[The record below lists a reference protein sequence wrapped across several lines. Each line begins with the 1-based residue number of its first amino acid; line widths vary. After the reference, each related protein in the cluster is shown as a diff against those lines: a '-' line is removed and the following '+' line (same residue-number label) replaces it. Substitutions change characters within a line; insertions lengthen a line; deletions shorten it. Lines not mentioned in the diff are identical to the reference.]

1 MSAQPETSELRSP
14 TTGEPIEVVARRNML
29 GVLLIIVADVAGTIV
44 LCMSYLYLHYLNTN
58 KSWLPEGK
66 ESLWNTT
73 GMNITWPGTVTP
85 AAQWPFWAICAGI
98 LVMTLV
104 FWQGIRSLK
113 RGSSA
118 TMVSA
123 SLVVTIGLLALTVA
137 EYVKLS
143 GYPFKP
149 TDGGYASALTVIGI
163 SNFLHLL
170 LSAFLAAAI
179 WNRTRVGRISPQNPF
194 QASLVGAWLVWMTIS
209 SVVLA
214 ALTFFLISPSADPTL
229 FGTFGS

>member
-1 MSAQPETSELRSP
+1 MSAQPETNELRSP
-14 TTGEPIEVVARRNML
+14 TTGEPIEVVARRNLL
-29 GVLLIIVADVAGTIV
+29 GVLLLIVADVAGTIV

-73 GMNITWPGTVTP
+73 GMNITWPGTVQP
-85 AAQWPFWAICAGI
+85 AVEWPFWAISGGI
-98 LVMTLV
+98 LVLMLL
-104 FWQGIRSLK
+104 FWQGVRSLR

-123 SLVVTIGLLALTVA
+123 ALLVTLGLIALSVA
-137 EYVKLS
+137 QYMQVRL
-143 GYPFKP
+143 YPFDP

-179 WNRTRVGRISPQNPF
+179 WNRTRLGRISPENPY
-194 QASLVGAWLVWMTIS
+194 QATLVAVWLTWITIS
-209 SVVLA
+209 AFILA
-214 ALTFFLISPSADPTL
+214 CLTFFLISPSTDPTL